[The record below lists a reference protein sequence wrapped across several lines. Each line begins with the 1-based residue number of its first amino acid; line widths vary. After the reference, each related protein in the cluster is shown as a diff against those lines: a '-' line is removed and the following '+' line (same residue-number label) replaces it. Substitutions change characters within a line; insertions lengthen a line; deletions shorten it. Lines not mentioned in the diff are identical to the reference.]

1 MKSVLL
7 IGAGSIGKQHLNNL
21 IRLNQKDITVVSKHP
36 QPIWKEVGIRHYYE
50 INTALLQH
58 DYEYAFICNPTTT
71 HLQTLELLLNAGI
84 KKIYLEKPV
93 SNDDRQLEKLSLL
106 IEQQH
111 ADVTIGFDLRFEPG
125 IIKMKELIEQ
135 GKIGKV
141 VSLTA
146 EVGDYLPGWRPNIDF
161 RNSVSASIEK
171 GGGVLLELIHEFDYA
186 SYLLGEVQTVA
197 CLSQKSGILEIET
210 EDIADV
216 LLKFTSGAT
225 GNIHLD
231 YLKPTF
237 HRKCTL
243 LGSNGMIQL
252 DMVKKE
258 VLMIDY
264 QKISSVYSYSDYS
277 RNDRLTDAI
286 SAFLDDRYDI
296 PAATFEEGCYSL
308 KMVLAAKKSSE
319 EGVFVDLKNEV
330 ICSY

>member
-1 MKSVLL
+1 MKRVLI

-21 IRLNQKDITVVSKHP
+21 IRLKQKDITVVSKYP
-36 QPIWKEVGIRHYYE
+36 QPLWKEIGIRHFFD
-50 INTALLQH
+50 IDIALSRDH
-58 DYEYAFICNPTTT
+58 YEYAFICNHTSS

-84 KKIYLEKPV
+84 KKIYIEKPV
-93 SNDDRQLEKLSLL
+93 SNDGEQLEKLSLL
-106 IEQQH
+106 VHQKAAQ
-111 ADVTIGFDLRFEPG
+111 VTVGFDLRFEPG
-125 IIKMKELIEQ
+125 IIKMKEWIEQ
-135 GKIGKV
+135 GNIGKI

-146 EVGDYLPGWRPNIDF
+146 EVGDYLPGWRPAVDY
-161 RNSVSASIEK
+161 RNSVSASIKK

-216 LLKFTSGAT
+216 LLQFTSGAT

-231 YLKPTF
+231 YLKPNL

-243 LGSNGMIQL
+243 LGSSGMIQL
-252 DMVKKE
+252 DMVRKE
-258 VLMIDY
+258 VFMIDY
-264 QKISSVYSYSDYS
+264 EKSSSLYSYSDYS

-286 SAFLDDRYDI
+286 SAFLDGRSNI
-296 PAATFEEGCYSL
+296 PAATFQEGCYSL
-308 KMVLAAKKSSE
+308 KMVLAAKKSAE
-319 EGVFVDLKNEV
+319 KGIFVDLKNGA